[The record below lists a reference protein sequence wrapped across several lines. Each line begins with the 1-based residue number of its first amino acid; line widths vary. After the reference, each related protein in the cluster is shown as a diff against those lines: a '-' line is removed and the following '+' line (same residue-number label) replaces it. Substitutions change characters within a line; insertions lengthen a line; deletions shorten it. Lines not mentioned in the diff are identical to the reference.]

1 MSLRNMGK
9 YLESLKFFDKAIQ
22 LDPMHSVAINNKG
35 VSLYLMNRHK
45 EANDCFRKAFE
56 INLEFGI
63 S

>member
-22 LDPMHSVAINNKG
+22 LDPMHS